1 MNPGANSVGHGV
13 NPVGNPEATD
23 RSAGS
28 GPLSGSTVD
37 VTIIGA
43 GPAGLMAAEQAAAAG
58 ASVLLIE
65 AGRLPG
71 RKLLVAGRSGLNLT
85 NTESADRFRRR
96 YGSAAEQ
103 LRPILDA
110 FSVDDLRTWASG
122 LGVPTMVGTSG
133 RVFPTAWRA
142 APLLRAWL
150 AALRAAGVELRTE
163 TSWEDIDDDGRVV
176 IRQTDHVETISSRT
190 TVLACGGASWPR
202 TGSTGSWADV
212 LARRGVRSRP
222 FGPANAGLTVAWSDH
237 MRRFLGE
244 PLKNIALTVTS
255 GTSGTSGTVTS
266 GTATSGT
273 SGTATSGT
281 VTSGTVTSGT
291 SGRRS
296 VRGDLVVV
304 GTGLQGTPAYTV
316 SSSVADAIGDD
327 DLVELTIDLLPDL
340 DVETVAE
347 RIARRRSGESAANVL
362 RRALRL
368 SPVAIAF
375 VNEFG
380 RAPSLGLDLARHLKA
395 VPLRV
400 TGTEG
405 LDRAISTTGG
415 LPWDALDDQLQI
427 RSMPSLFAA
436 GEMIEWDAPT
446 GGYLL
451 HACLATGAWAGR
463 HAAAAALVGQDR
475 SR

>member
-1 MNPGANSVGHGV
+1 MNPVA
-13 NPVGNPEATD
+13 NPEATD
-23 RSAGS
+23 RSAGI

-43 GPAGLMAAEQAAAAG
+43 GPAGLMAAEQATAAG
-58 ASVLLIE
+58 ASVLVIE

-71 RKLLVAGRSGLNLT
+71 RKFLVAGRRGLNLT
-85 NTESADRFRRR
+85 NTESADQFLRR

-110 FSVDDLRTWASG
+110 FSVNDLRTWASA

-150 AALRAAGVELRTE
+150 AALRTAGVEFRTE
-163 TSWEDIDDDGRVV
+163 TSWEDIDSDGRVV
-176 IRQTDHVETISSRT
+176 IRQTDHVEAISSRT

-202 TGSTGSWADV
+202 TGSTGSWANV

-255 GTSGTSGTVTS
+255 GTV
-266 GTATSGT
+266 
-273 SGTATSGT
+273 
-281 VTSGTVTSGT
+281 T

-327 DLVELTIDLLPDL
+327 DLVELAVDLLPDL

-347 RIARRRSGESAANVL
+347 RIARRRSGESTANLL

-427 RSMPSLFAA
+427 RSLPSLFAA

-463 HAAAAALVGQDR
+463 HAAAAALLGRDR